1 MLFMEGLGR
10 LRASA
15 TAALARKYYRH
26 DGADHVAQDTI
37 ADYNAEQGCS
47 IRMVD

>member
-1 MLFMEGLGR
+1 MEGLKR
-10 LRASA
+10 LRALA
-15 TAALARKYYRH
+15 TAALARPYYRH
-26 DGADHVAQDTI
+26 NGAGHVAQDTV